1 MIDPVLRYGTY
12 LGGHSRDLAS
22 AIAVDVAGSAY
33 VAGYTVSA
41 DFPVTANALQVK
53 HGGTANSGNTGVGG
67 SDIFDAFVAKFSP
80 DGSRLIY
87 ATFLGGSGNDE
98 AHGIAVDASG
108 NAVIAGRTSSH
119 NFPLTT
125 NALQTAFPSGL
136 LSTAGFVTK
145 LNPDGS
151 NLVYSTYFSGASDNT
166 EIRALALDA
175 SGSPYIGGVT
185 NSASFPATAGAF
197 QTKIAGFSD
206 GFAAKLNPQGNAVV
220 YATYLGGSKDD
231 QLSGLAVDTAGN
243 AYLAGITF
251 STDFPGT
258 TAGTAG
264 SGFVSKLNASGTALV
279 YSKLLAGANV
289 GAIALDRDNSL
300 LVTGGTLSQD
310 FASTTGAFETS
321 LVNGSD
327 AFVVK
332 LDPTG
337 AVNYSTLL
345 GGHGDESGTT
355 IAVAAD
361 GSAIV
366 GGSTTSADFPLTS
379 DAYQRTLTGTNCST
393 VTSIIPPPPTM
404 TPCSDGFLTIV
415 HVSGR
420 RLVYSTLL
428 GGSDNDGVAALALG
442 ADGSVYLA
450 GTTGSADFITSR
462 GAFSESLAAATCTQT
477 SSPTFSI
484 SFACED
490 AFVLKID
497 TSVSGPPR
505 PVAAVANGANGV
517 TGLLAPGEFVS
528 LFGFGIGPQTPDSA
542 RLGPDGRLVSTLS
555 GTTVS
560 FDGAPAPLLYVGGNQ
575 INAIVPFAVAGKS
588 RTTIRIDTPD
598 YGANVAS
605 VGVGVTAPGL
615 FSLSG
620 TGQGQAAA
628 LNQDGTVNGPGNPAA
643 RGSVIVLYG
652 TGAGQTSPPGVD
664 GRPAVALSKPN
675 AAISVT
681 IASQDAQVLYAGAAP
696 GLVEGVIQVNA
707 VIPATVAAG
716 SQVPVSLRA
725 GSIESQRNIYIA
737 VR

>member
-12 LGGHSRDLAS
+12 VGGHSRDLAS

-310 FASTTGAFETS
+310 FATTTGAFETS

-555 GTTVS
+555 GTMVS
-560 FDGAPAPLLYVGGNQ
+560 FDGAPAPLL
-575 INAIVPFAVAGKS
+575 
-588 RTTIRIDTPD
+588 
-598 YGANVAS
+598 
-605 VGVGVTAPGL
+605 
-615 FSLSG
+615 
-620 TGQGQAAA
+620 
-628 LNQDGTVNGPGNPAA
+628 
-643 RGSVIVLYG
+643 
-652 TGAGQTSPPGVD
+652 
-664 GRPAVALSKPN
+664 
-675 AAISVT
+675 
-681 IASQDAQVLYAGAAP
+681 
-696 GLVEGVIQVNA
+696 
-707 VIPATVAAG
+707 
-716 SQVPVSLRA
+716 
-725 GSIESQRNIYIA
+725 
-737 VR
+737 